1 MKIIPHRPDKNQ
13 EYKNEFKENNIYP
26 FNKIGRCIIDKITG
40 EIKKWCN
47 ELDSNLDTEG
57 NPINLD
63 VENEDVMVYIPAF
76 YYKRIWEGEI
86 LTDSILDKIPNSL
99 EFQGYKL
106 HPAFIRSDNTIRPYI
121 LIGAFMGY
129 IDDKNILRSI
139 PNVFSTSTKTQNE
152 FRNSARQSRNNNF
165 NLLTM
170 EVYSALQ
177 ILYKISFQNLDS
189 SISLG
194 YGTTYLH
201 GVTPNDNAFY
211 TGKTMEL
218 GNRCGYLNKNRDD
231 ISFLGIENIYGQRYQ
246 IVDGLYIKS
255 DGYLYTN
262 DPNKFDDISSYKK
275 YEINTIL
282 NKTSAQT
289 MFLEKILKINS
300 NEYLNI
306 FNLPSKF
313 MEQSSYLKYY
323 ADCMYYHNIDKN
335 DLNTINI
342 IGVGGVIVLGS
353 STEYQD
359 FVNNYFGI
367 FSGVY
372 NFSINYKH
380 GFIGTRLIFLP

>member
-40 EIKKWCN
+40 EIKRWCN
-47 ELDSNLDTEG
+47 ELDSNLDTED

-63 VENEDVMVYIPAF
+63 IENEDVMVYIPAF

-86 LTDSILDKIPNSL
+86 LTDSILNKIPNGL

-106 HPAFIRSDNTIRPYI
+106 HPAFIRPNNTIRHYI
-121 LIGAFMGY
+121 LVGAFIGH
-129 IDDKNILRSI
+129 IDDDNILRSI
-139 PNVFSTSTKTQNE
+139 PNVFSTSSKTQTE
-152 FRNSARQSRNNNF
+152 FRYSARQSRNNNF

-201 GVTPNDNAFY
+201 GVTPNDNVFY

-218 GNRCGYLNKNRDD
+218 GNRCGYLNKNGDD

-246 IVDGLYIKS
+246 VIDGLYIKS

-275 YEINTIL
+275 YEIKTIL
-282 NKTSAQT
+282 NRTSKQT

-300 NEYLNI
+300 DEYLNI
-306 FNLPSKF
+306 FNLPGKF
-313 MEQSSYLKYY
+313 MEQSNYLKYY
-323 ADCMYYHNIDKN
+323 ADCMYYHNINQD

-342 IGVGGVIVLGS
+342 IGVGGVIVGS
-353 STEYQD
+353 GTEYQD